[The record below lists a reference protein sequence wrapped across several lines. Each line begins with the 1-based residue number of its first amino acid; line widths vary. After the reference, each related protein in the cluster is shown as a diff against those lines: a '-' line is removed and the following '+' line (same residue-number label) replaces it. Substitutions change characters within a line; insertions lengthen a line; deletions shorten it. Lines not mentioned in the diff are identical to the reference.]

1 MCVCVCVHAQVLL
14 IRYLFFLHRV
24 DQSEFMQYMEVEN
37 HDDFY
42 SFEASNQIR
51 VWDQQGVG
59 VVYDSA
65 IQDLS
70 SLEKELLTVA
80 SYYLTKCPHTE
91 TEWVAVV

>member
-1 MCVCVCVHAQVLL
+1 MLMDHK
-14 IRYLFFLHRV
+14 FFLHRV

-42 SFEASNQIR
+42 SFEGSNRIR

-65 IQDLS
+65 VQDLS
-70 SLEKELLTVA
+70 SLERELLTVA
-80 SYYLTKCPHTE
+80 SYYLTVCPHTTE
-91 TEWVAVV
+91 TE